1 LLIMRDLRPFFMR
14 NWIFLLIR
22 ISKICV
28 FVSPY
33 IEKYYAILKFYI
45 RKYTTI
51 FLYYMYII
59 VRFLLVIPKFFVVYP
74 IVPLKESISIVIKF
88 FKVFFNK

>member
-14 NWIFLLIR
+14 NWIFFLIR

-33 IEKYYAILKFYI
+33 IEKYYAILKFYM
-45 RKYTTI
+45 RKYITI
-51 FLYYMYII
+51 FLYYIYII
-59 VRFLLVIPKFFVVYP
+59 VRFLIVLPKFLVVYP
-74 IVPLKESISIVIKF
+74 IIPLKESISIIIKF
-88 FKVFFNK
+88 FKVFFDK